1 MYDLFRGYDCVKG
14 GMAKMLGGFK
24 IMWIL
29 HSKGLQQQIYPVLG
43 WPKIM
48 TLRVLYRQRT
58 WCIRGCSTKLLITYN
73 VIINDYGLLSNSL
86 NALAS
91 KHEWFQL
98 IT

>member
-43 WPKIM
+43 WPKTIPR
-48 TLRVLYRQRT
+48 RVLNRQRT
-58 WCIRGCSTKLLITYN
+58 WCIRGCFTKVLITKN
-73 VIINDYGLLSNSL
+73 VITKDYGILSKLFKCSG
-86 NALAS
+86 
-91 KHEWFQL
+91 
-98 IT
+98 I